1 VVLMHGSGG
10 GTKDGD
16 VGPNKVYRE
25 MAWALGARGVAVL
38 RYDKRLTAHAARA
51 RALGRPLTMDEDQ
64 TDDGVAA
71 ARLLQHTEGV
81 DPRRVHVLAVSQ
93 STAVAADVAARVA
106 QAGGPPL
113 AGLVLVSAS
122 ARGPAQMIREQT
134 AYGAR
139 VARQRGDSAG
149 LREALAVQ
157 AEAER
162 MARADLP
169 DSARV
174 LGMDLGYWRS
184 MDPRRTWRETAAF
197 LAAGG
202 RVFVASGARDFQTTA
217 GDFAAWRQATA
228 RAWRDAGAAFAMVPF
243 TRRFGP
249 KVVHAVCL
257 TLAGASMLAIPAIQ
271 DRGLLF
277 LPMVGVGL
285 AWASIMG
292 NPYVMLAGS
301 IPPERTGVYM
311 GIFNMFIVIPMLIQV
326 VSFKFVYGSLLGGE
340 PTNAIRLAGALLLCA
355 AVAVLFVR
363 TARRVDTVGA
373 VAPTA

>member
-1 VVLMHGSGG
+1 MPRHYPGPAAHGRSVRVLALCLTVAATRGVAPPALRAQPPAAAPGPARDTATPPRGVRERGLQVGRGEWAVDAVLTVPAGTAPAPAVVLMHGSGG

-202 RVFVASGARDFQTTA
+202 RVFVASGGRDFQTTA
-217 GDFAAWRQATA
+217 GDFAAWRRALAAHRGATFHRYADLNHLMQPGVGKMTPDEFERPMRLSPQFLDDVARWTTRVSGSPAGPRA
-228 RAWRDAGAAFAMVPF
+228 RA
-243 TRRFGP
+243 
-249 KVVHAVCL
+249 H
-257 TLAGASMLAIPAIQ
+257 
-271 DRGLLF
+271 
-277 LPMVGVGL
+277 
-285 AWASIMG
+285 
-292 NPYVMLAGS
+292 
-301 IPPERTGVYM
+301 
-311 GIFNMFIVIPMLIQV
+311 
-326 VSFKFVYGSLLGGE
+326 
-340 PTNAIRLAGALLLCA
+340 
-355 AVAVLFVR
+355 
-363 TARRVDTVGA
+363 
-373 VAPTA
+373 

>member
-1 VVLMHGSGG
+1 VPTPDSAMRHPPCRSRVPTRHLAA
-10 GTKDGD
+10 
-16 VGPNKVYRE
+16 RL
-25 MAWALGARGVAVL
+25 ALAALAAGAAAAQPAAAQAPEPR
-38 RYDKRLTAHAARA
+38 ARA

-202 RVFVASGARDFQTTA
+202 RVFVASGGRDFQTTA
-217 GDFAAWRQATA
+217 GDFAAWRRALAAHPGATFHRYADLNHLMQPGVGKMTPDEFERPMRLSPQFLDDVARWTTRVSGSPAGPRA
-228 RAWRDAGAAFAMVPF
+228 RA
-243 TRRFGP
+243 
-249 KVVHAVCL
+249 H
-257 TLAGASMLAIPAIQ
+257 
-271 DRGLLF
+271 
-277 LPMVGVGL
+277 
-285 AWASIMG
+285 
-292 NPYVMLAGS
+292 
-301 IPPERTGVYM
+301 
-311 GIFNMFIVIPMLIQV
+311 
-326 VSFKFVYGSLLGGE
+326 
-340 PTNAIRLAGALLLCA
+340 
-355 AVAVLFVR
+355 
-363 TARRVDTVGA
+363 
-373 VAPTA
+373 

>member
-1 VVLMHGSGG
+1 MPRHSPIPVPHARSARLLALCLTVGATHAVAPAALRAQPPAAAPGPARDTATPPRGVRERGLQVGRGEWAVDAVLTVPAGTAPAPAVVLMHGSGG

-162 MARADLP
+162 MARPTSPTAP
-169 DSARV
+169 ACWGWTSATGARWTRGAPGARRRPSSPRAAACSSPRARATSRPPPGTSRRGGGRWRRTRGRPSAATRTSTTSCSRASAR
-174 LGMDLGYWRS
+174 
-184 MDPRRTWRETAAF
+184 
-197 LAAGG
+197 
-202 RVFVASGARDFQTTA
+202 
-217 GDFAAWRQATA
+217 
-228 RAWRDAGAAFAMVPF
+228 
-243 TRRFGP
+243 
-249 KVVHAVCL
+249 
-257 TLAGASMLAIPAIQ
+257 
-271 DRGLLF
+271 
-277 LPMVGVGL
+277 
-285 AWASIMG
+285 
-292 NPYVMLAGS
+292 
-301 IPPERTGVYM
+301 
-311 GIFNMFIVIPMLIQV
+311 
-326 VSFKFVYGSLLGGE
+326 
-340 PTNAIRLAGALLLCA
+340 
-355 AVAVLFVR
+355 
-363 TARRVDTVGA
+363 
-373 VAPTA
+373 